1 MAAGSP
7 VGRARWG
14 FRAWSQSGVAAVV
27 DGAVVLGAG
36 VGDVCMLVQAVS
48 VSKLTQTRS
57 TRFMTIRS
65 PRRCASPTTNADPAR
80 VEPPGLH
87 QSIDA
92 PRSNE
97 PGRAGSPQPAAVFSS
112 IVERL

>member
-1 MAAGSP
+1 MWPQLWMVQWCSALA
-7 VGRARWG
+7 
-14 FRAWSQSGVAAVV
+14 
-27 DGAVVLGAG
+27 L
-36 VGDVCMLVQAVS
+36 GDVCVLVPAVS

-80 VEPPGLH
+80 IEHPGLH

-97 PGRAGSPQPAAVFSS
+97 PGHVGSPQPAAVFLQ
-112 IVERL
+112 RL